1 MKSKIW
7 LAGAL
12 LLGQQMFG
20 CDVVQAGVITAQG
33 YTKAENSDIIQ
44 GEGLEWLA
52 WSSTRGMSISQA
64 LTKYQQDGW
73 QLASNQQ
80 MAALMNKFQ
89 FGKQDWSDAE
99 VLRQDKSVA
108 WDASESSP
116 HLSFVSL
123 FGRTVISPSCS
134 ELGRQSLCYLD
145 NDRSNA
151 SNAFFGSDQN
161 KNGKYNS
168 VYIADDTSNYGFN
181 GLVRT
186 SHQAFIGYDIHPDTQ
201 FDINVGV
208 ALVRTTNTVPA
219 PAPLGLI
226 GLMLIALG
234 LKRRR

>member
-7 LAGAL
+7 LAGVL

-20 CDVVQAGVITAQG
+20 CDAVQAGVITAHG

-44 GEGLEWLA
+44 GEGLQWLA
-52 WSSTRGMSISQA
+52 WSTTRGMSISQA

-80 MAALMNKFQ
+80 VAALMNKFQ
-89 FGKQDWSDAE
+89 FGKTDWSDAE
-99 VLRQDKSVA
+99 TTKQDFTVA
-108 WDASESSP
+108 WNASENSP

-123 FGRTVISPSCS
+123 FGRTQISPTCA
-134 ELGRQSLCYLD
+134 ELGRNFSCYLD
-145 NDRSNA
+145 HDRVNTS
-151 SNAFFGSDQN
+151 SAFFGSDVN

-168 VYIADDTSNYGFN
+168 VYVSDDSSNYGFN
-181 GLVRT
+181 GLVQT
-186 SHQAFIGYDIHPDTQ
+186 AHQVFIGNDIHWDGQ
-201 FDINVGV
+201 IQSNIGV
-208 ALVRTTNTVPA
+208 ALVRTTNTVPS

-226 GLMLIALG
+226 GLTLLALG